1 MYPIFDLHCDT
12 ILECAK
18 RQAPLLENTLH
29 VDIKKLRA
37 ADSYAQCFAIF
48 VDKQECLKEG
58 VGAYE
63 KYKQVLRCFRQELAN
78 NETQI
83 AQALCVQD
91 IVKNRN
97 QGKLSAVLTVEGG
110 EVLEGREER
119 LEELYRDGVRLMT
132 LTWNYENELS
142 DANGRDGG
150 LKPFGYMVLERMNE
164 LGMIA
169 DVSHIS
175 DRGFFD
181 VLAHSKRPVVASH
194 SCARAICPHN
204 RNLTDEMLHKIGCGG
219 GVVGLNFYSRFLQKD
234 SPYATME
241 QVLEHALH
249 IVNKAGIEALALGS
263 DFDGID
269 CELEWKDM
277 SGMPGLLRYMEAHFS
292 ASEMEKICYRNAQR
306 IFEAH
311 S

>member
-48 VDKQECLKEG
+48 ADKQECLKEG

-63 KYKQVLRCFRQELAN
+63 KYKQVLRYFRQELAN

-150 LKPFGYMVLERMNE
+150 LKPFGYRVLERMNE

-194 SCARAICPHN
+194 SCARAICPHS
-204 RNLTDEMLHKIGCGG
+204 RNLTDEMLYKIGCCG
-219 GVVGLNFYSRFLQKD
+219 GVVGLNFYSYFLQKD
-234 SPYATME
+234 STYATME

-277 SGMPGLLRYMEAHFS
+277 SGMPGLFRYMETYFS

>member
-1 MYPIFDLHCDT
+1 MYPVFDLHCDT

-18 RQAPLLENTLH
+18 RGMPLLENTLH
-29 VDIKKLRA
+29 VDIQKLHA

-58 VGAYE
+58 IGAYE
-63 KYKQVLRCFRQELAN
+63 KYKRVLQCFRQEMERNA
-78 NETQI
+78 TQI

-91 IVKNRN
+91 IAQNRT
-97 QGKLSAVLTVEGG
+97 QGKLSAILTVEGG

-119 LEELYRDGVRLMT
+119 LDELYRDGVRLMT
-132 LTWNYENELS
+132 LTWNYENELA

-150 LKPFGYMVLERMNE
+150 LKPFGYTVLERMNE

-175 DRGFFD
+175 DRGFYD
-181 VLAHSKRPVVASH
+181 VIGHSKRPIVASH
-194 SCARAICPHN
+194 SCARALCPHS
-204 RNLTDEMLHKIGCGG
+204 RNLTDEMLRELGSRG
-219 GVVGLNFYSRFLQKD
+219 GVVGLNFYSRFLKTD
-234 SPYATME
+234 STYATME
-241 QVLEHALH
+241 QVLKHAVH

-269 CELEWKDM
+269 CELEWQDC
-277 SGMPGLLRYMEAHFS
+277 SGMQRLLAYMEQYFTAKD
-292 ASEMEKICYRNAQR
+292 MEKICFRNAER
-306 IFEAH
+306 IFAEH